1 MVPGLK
7 NGFSEKEEPQMKKLF
22 FVVSGLAALAL
33 LAPSAGFAQTN
44 NQFGIYTDAGGQSAS
59 IFEAVPNA
67 PFGAYL
73 VLTNPVN
80 ETYDGG
86 TGTTVPVTMVEAFE
100 CRIIMPASASFF
112 ALTTTLP
119 PESIDIGQ
127 KPDFVVGSATPY
139 PVTDNAVVLITW
151 TMMVTDLATHNFF
164 LEMTSIPSLPGT
176 MAFQDAGGDPDG
188 FPLVE
193 AYPASGNSSDAVF
206 SINGGAVAIENESWG
221 NVKSLYR

>member
-1 MVPGLK
+1 
-7 NGFSEKEEPQMKKLF
+7 MKKLF
-22 FVVSGLAALAL
+22 FAVSALAALAL
-33 LAPSAGFAQTN
+33 LAPSAGFAQASN
-44 NQFGIYTDAGGQSAS
+44 NQFGIYGDPTGLPGSSNVDVGPASQSS
-59 IFEAVPNA
+59 
-67 PFGAYL
+67 AYL

-206 SINGGAVAIENESWG
+206 SINGGAVAIETESWG